1 MNNQKIIEI
10 LKEEADHN
18 QPNLSSPD
26 LAHVPVGDLEL
37 FENMQKIYTEL
48 CEKGVRFHLSFFL
61 PGVREFR
68 GFYNAG
74 KLNDESD
81 LPALQEVSLKM
92 ADALSNSVSFIL
104 NRMCYGPR
112 VKS

>member
-1 MNNQKIIEI
+1 MNNQKIIET
-10 LKEEADHN
+10 LNRDAENN
-18 QPNLSSPD
+18 QPSVSNPH
-26 LAHVPVGDLEL
+26 LAHVPVGDLRL
-37 FENMQKIYTEL
+37 YADMQKIYTEL